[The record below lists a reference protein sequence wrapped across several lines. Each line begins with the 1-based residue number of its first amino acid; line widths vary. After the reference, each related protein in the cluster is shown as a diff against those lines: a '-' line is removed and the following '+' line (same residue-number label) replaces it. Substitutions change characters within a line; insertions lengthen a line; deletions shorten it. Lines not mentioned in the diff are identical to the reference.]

1 MSKEVEKVF
10 CQCCESEYKVMYEP
24 ENTSG
29 LPKFCVFCSEP
40 LYDGEEKLYEEEEDD
55 S

>member
-10 CQCCESEYKVMYEP
+10 CQCCESEYKIVYEP
-24 ENTSG
+24 ENASG

-40 LYDGEEKLYEEEEDD
+40 LFDGEERTFDDDEEQ
-55 S
+55 

>member
-10 CQCCESEYKVMYEP
+10 CQCCESEYRILYQP

-29 LPKFCVFCSEP
+29 LPKFCTFCGDEVFNQDSE
-40 LYDGEEKLYEEEEDD
+40 LEEDAD
-55 S
+55 E